1 MRIAPET
8 AARCWQRGIALYYLG
23 SYTAGAAQFVL
34 DMDANGADVEE
45 VVWAFMCN
53 ARQYGSG
60 QKGIQAARTRMLAP
74 KTDTRVPMQQ
84 ILALYAGEGTMEDV
98 YYAADRSRTA
108 LAYAN
113 FYGGIFKQ
121 LQGSDADLARIML
134 DGAAAMPSNDYMGQ
148 LMVMHASLLSPDTT
162 SPASPTTVSPSSS
175 TSTTS
180 PPVAT
185 TSAAPTTST
194 LTTPSRITTLITRS
208 TAAST
213 TALPNHSNGTHNGSN
228 GTHNGSN
235 GNDAEKKKQKQMMFG
250 ILGAVGG
257 LIVAAVLVS
266 EVAKW
271 YQDRDAISSMHCSI
285 PSYSGGGV
293 GSGGGGGGV
302 IFSSFNRGYECG
314 AAGNNDDDDALLT
327 LVHDSE

>member
-60 QKGIQAARTRMLAP
+60 QKGIQAARTRMLTP

-162 SPASPTTVSPSSS
+162 SPASPTTLSPSSS

-194 LTTPSRITTLITRS
+194 LTTPARITTLITRS

-213 TALPNHSNGTHNGSN
+213 TALPNHSNRSNGSN

-235 GNDAEKKKQKQMMFG
+235 DNDAEKKKQKQIMFG

-302 IFSSFNRGYECG
+302 TFSSFNRGYECG